1 MLLPRR
7 SLPALAIAV
16 ALIPRLSRADDSL
29 TSERT
34 IGSPD
39 APSTAV
45 EFFSLTCTHCAAFG
59 REVFPQVK
67 AELIDTGKLRY
78 TFKDYPLDQ
87 LALTAAMVARALPPE
102 RYEPFVQALLAS
114 QNRWAFTR
122 GANSTEEIW
131 KTAALAGMSRATFDA
146 TVADQALKSAILAG
160 QSEAE
165 KNFQIDSTP
174 TFIIQGRKHSGELA
188 FADFKEMAS
197 QPPA

>member
-7 SLPALAIAV
+7 SLPLVALAA
-16 ALIPRLSRADDSL
+16 ALAPRLARADDAL
-29 TSERT
+29 TGDRT

-39 APSTAV
+39 ATATAV

-160 QSEAE
+160 QSDAE

-174 TFIIQGRKHSGELA
+174 TFIINGRKHSGELA
-188 FADFKEMAS
+188 FSDFKEMAS